1 MTNSLSLADL
11 LPIHPNNHKYVVEQ
25 RIQQFNDLKKCV
37 YIIKLVVDET
47 AALEQIYYT
56 MWLLETHRLA
66 FGGCAIK
73 AAARETT
80 EEHAF
85 LVIARSLTKMFPEPE
100 SQYQVYWIAKAVYD
114 LATQADIDALV
125 AQTYAELE
133 GFDATLLR

>member
-1 MTNSLSLADL
+1 MTNSLSLVDL

-56 MWLLETHRLA
+56 MWLLETHRLS
-66 FGGCAIK
+66 FGGIR
-73 AAARETT
+73 AAST
-80 EEHAF
+80 EEHPF
-85 LVIARSLTKMFPEPE
+85 LVIARSLTKMFPETE

-114 LATQADIDALV
+114 LATQADTDSLV

-133 GFDATLLR
+133 GFDAILLR